1 MDADRLQALLRATFL
16 GELEDHVRSLTADLL
31 ALERAPGPDR
41 AELLQRI
48 FRTVHSVKGSSRAAS
63 VEAVEAQAAR
73 MERTL
78 AAARDRPPEEAR
90 PLVDELLD
98 AVDAIEEAGRRLRG
112 PGEREGSPLSAVV
125 RPAEPS
131 GAGAGSVR
139 LDAARLDRLQALEA
153 ELRAARHA
161 GEGARAPL
169 EALQAEV
176 RRWRAEWADD
186 ERVLRDALGRAA
198 APAAAQA
205 AAGRQAARLARLES
219 ELERLSAAGASAR
232 RRVAQAVEPLAEEL
246 RALRMVP
253 FAEACAGLERAAR
266 DVARGAGKEVDV
278 SIAGGE
284 VSLDRAVADALRAPL
299 LHLVRNAVDHGLESP
314 SARAAAG
321 KPARGRI
328 GVTAVLRG
336 GEVEIAVEDDGAGLD
351 LDAIRRRAERGGLP
365 EAADARALAR
375 RVFLPGFT
383 TAPQVTEVSGQG
395 VGLDAVRAAVE
406 ALQGAV
412 DVETR
417 PGHGTRFVLVV
428 PLTLLA
434 LRALVVSCGGES
446 VAIPAS
452 QLRRLLQVHP
462 DGLRP
467 LGGRD
472 TVTVDGE
479 PVPAVALAEVLGL
492 PAAAPA
498 GGRAPL
504 QLAVVAAGG
513 RAVALAV
520 DALVAEQELRVRG
533 LGARVRALPHLAGAA
548 LLPDGGVALVLNVPA
563 VVASAMGRPTA
574 SLAPAAAAPRRRPRV
589 LLVDDS
595 PTTRALER
603 SILETAGYR
612 VATAAD
618 GAEAWAILER
628 EGADAL
634 VADVEMPRLDGF
646 ALTEAV
652 RASRALAALPVV
664 LVTAREAEADRAR
677 GLAAG
682 ASAYLVKSA
691 FDQRSL
697 LDTLERLLG

>member
-1 MDADRLQALLRATFL
+1 
-16 GELEDHVRSLTADLL
+16 
-31 ALERAPGPDR
+31 
-41 AELLQRI
+41 
-48 FRTVHSVKGSSRAAS
+48 
-63 VEAVEAQAAR
+63 
-73 MERTL
+73 
-78 AAARDRPPEEAR
+78 
-90 PLVDELLD
+90 
-98 AVDAIEEAGRRLRG
+98 
-112 PGEREGSPLSAVV
+112 
-125 RPAEPS
+125 
-131 GAGAGSVR
+131 
-139 LDAARLDRLQALEA
+139 
-153 ELRAARHA
+153 
-161 GEGARAPL
+161 
-169 EALQAEV
+169 
-176 RRWRAEWADD
+176 
-186 ERVLRDALGRAA
+186 
-198 APAAAQA
+198 
-205 AAGRQAARLARLES
+205 
-219 ELERLSAAGASAR
+219 
-232 RRVAQAVEPLAEEL
+232 
-246 RALRMVP
+246 
-253 FAEACAGLERAAR
+253 
-266 DVARGAGKEVDV
+266 
-278 SIAGGE
+278 
-284 VSLDRAVADALRAPL
+284 
-299 LHLVRNAVDHGLESP
+299 
-314 SARAAAG
+314 
-321 KPARGRI
+321 ARGRI
-328 GVTAVLRG
+328 AVTAVLRG

-351 LDAIRRRAERGGLP
+351 LDAIRRRAERAGLP

-383 TAPQVTEVSGQG
+383 TAPRVTEVSGQG

-452 QLRRLLQVHP
+452 QLRRLVQVHP
-462 DGLRP
+462 EGLRP

-513 RAVALAV
+513 RPVALAV
-520 DALVAEQELRVRG
+520 DALLAEQELRVRG

-548 LLPDGGVALVLNVPA
+548 LLPDGDVALVLNVPA
-563 VVASAMGRPTA
+563 VVASALGRPTA